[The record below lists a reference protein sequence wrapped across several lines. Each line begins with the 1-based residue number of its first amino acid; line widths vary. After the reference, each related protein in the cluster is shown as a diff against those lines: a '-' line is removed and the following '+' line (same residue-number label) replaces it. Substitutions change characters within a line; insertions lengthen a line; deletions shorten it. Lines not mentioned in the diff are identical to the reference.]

1 MSLLDIG
8 QNIAYVDSSNGQ
20 QFQYTF
26 FNAEN
31 WVSTDKGLYAEIFSL
46 ETLNLVYLIPIK
58 TGISLK

>member
-26 FNAEN
+26 FKAEN
-31 WVSTDKGLYAEIFSL
+31 
-46 ETLNLVYLIPIK
+46 
-58 TGISLK
+58 